1 MSGAGNLFSVLDN
14 RHLNL
19 SLHDGRELAP
29 ALCKPMNRPASE
41 GLMLIDAPEIQDHE
55 NAAPLEPLDFRMT
68 FFNPDGSHGAMCG
81 NGGRCAVK
89 FARARGFFAPPRGRR
104 ICFTALD
111 TLYTAEFADDEEQT
125 VRLFFP
131 PPRHVDFPVHL
142 PITETVALTVG
153 VTDVGSDHA
162 VVWFDELGR
171 QIHQGFQEFS
181 TSEWGPL
188 VRRHA
193 QFPHGANANFYTIA
207 GVQTLHLRTF
217 ERGVEAETGAC
228 GTGAISTALIAHLR
242 HEIQPP
248 ITVIPTSGSPLTIG
262 FHPGTDA
269 IQEISLTGSAEILG
283 VDEVA
288 MLEKAHG

>member
-14 RHLNL
+14 RKYKL
-19 SLHDGRELAP
+19 SLQDGSKLAP
-29 ALCKPMNRPASE
+29 ALCHVPNRIRTE
-41 GLMLIDAPEIQDHE
+41 GLMLIDAATPKDNDEYN
-55 NAAPLEPLDFRMT
+55 NAPLDFRMT

-89 FARARGFFAPPRGRR
+89 FAHTRGLYTIPNDRCIR
-104 ICFTALD
+104 FTALD
-111 TLYTAEFADDEEQT
+111 TLYTAEFADAEQKN

-131 PPRHVDFPVHL
+131 PPHRADFPVHL
-142 PITETVALTVG
+142 PVTENVALTVG

-171 QIHQGFQEFS
+171 QIGQGFQAFDIQH
-181 TSEWGPL
+181 WGSL
-188 VRRHA
+188 VRRHP
-193 QFPHGANANFYTIA
+193 QFPRGANANFYTIA
-207 GVQTLHLRTF
+207 GKQTLYLRTF

-242 HEIQPP
+242 HEITPP

-262 FHPGTDA
+262 FHPSPDDMN
-269 IQEISLTGSAEILG
+269 EISLTGSAEILG
-283 VDEVA
+283 AAEFEI
-288 MLEKAHG
+288 LREPT